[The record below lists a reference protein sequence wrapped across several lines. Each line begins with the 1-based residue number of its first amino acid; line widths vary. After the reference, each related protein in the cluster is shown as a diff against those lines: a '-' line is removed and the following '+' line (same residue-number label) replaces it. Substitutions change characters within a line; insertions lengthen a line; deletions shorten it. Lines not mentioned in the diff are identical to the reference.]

1 MRPDA
6 DVIIVGAGPAGSASA
21 LLLARYRYRVMLVDK
36 AVFPRDKP
44 CGDYCNP
51 GAAETLDRLGCL
63 HDVLSAGAS
72 KIAGMAVYA
81 QDGSSVE
88 AVFPT
93 GTGLLIPRRR
103 LDAALLACA
112 SRAGGE
118 IVEGMAVETAWIHQD
133 GVEVRSTSGRSLRAR
148 VLIAADGMRSTIARR
163 LGRLAI
169 PVHGRYTVGAYFS
182 GLPHTAPRGELHL
195 GPGYYCG
202 VAHFGGGVANVCMAL
217 PRRLWRR
224 AGPGETFEA
233 ALASLPVLADAM
245 AGARRESAFRCT
257 GPVGFASREPV
268 ADRVLL
274 VGDAAGQIEPMT
286 GQGISLALRSAE
298 LAAGVAA
305 DALGVGD
312 LSSRHLARYAD
323 RRRREAAGRLTI
335 SRYLQH
341 LAFHPRLTP
350 VLVRRLAARHSL
362 AADLLGTTGDVL
374 PAGRVLS
381 PAYLARLFL

>member
-1 MRPDA
+1 MITDA
-6 DVIIVGAGPAGSASA
+6 DVIIVGAGPAGCAA
-21 LLLARYRYRVMLVDK
+21 AILLAGRRYQVILVDK
-36 AVFPRDKP
+36 AAFPRDKP

-51 GAAETLDRLGCL
+51 GAAETLGRLGCL
-63 HDVLSAGAS
+63 DDVLSAGAS
-72 KIAGMAVYA
+72 KIGGMSVYA
-81 QDGSSVE
+81 QDGSGVE

-112 SRAGGE
+112 SRAGAE
-118 IVEGMAVETAWIHQD
+118 IVERVAVETVWIRPD
-133 GVEVRSTSGRSLRAR
+133 GVDVRSTSGRSFRAR
-148 VLIAADGMRSTIARR
+148 VLIAADGMRSTMARR
-163 LGRLAI
+163 LGRLAV
-169 PVHGRYTVGAYFS
+169 PLHGRYTVGAYFS

-195 GPGYYCG
+195 GPGHYCG

-224 AGPGETFEA
+224 GGPGETFAA

-245 AGARRESAFRCT
+245 TGARRESAFRCT
-257 GPVGFASREPV
+257 GPVGFARREPV

-305 DALGVGD
+305 EALDAGD
-312 LSSRHLARYAD
+312 LSSSYLARYAA
-323 RRRREAAGRLTI
+323 RRRREAAGRSI
-335 SRYLQH
+335 VSRSLQH

-350 VLVRRLAARHSL
+350 VLVRRLAARPAL